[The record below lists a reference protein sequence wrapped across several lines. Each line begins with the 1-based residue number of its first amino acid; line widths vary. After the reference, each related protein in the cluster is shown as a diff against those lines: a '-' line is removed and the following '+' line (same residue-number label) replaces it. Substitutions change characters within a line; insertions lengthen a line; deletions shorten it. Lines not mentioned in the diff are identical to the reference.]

1 MKPSL
6 QAIALAFLVFSIP
19 LTFAHRQ
26 APVAAPTTAQKAV
39 IQVEKRWIAN
49 EYNPAA
55 LNSILA
61 DDFVHVLPQ
70 GFISKQEQIAFV
82 STHPQPKFKEHRFEK
97 LQVRVYGNTAIA
109 TGVVLA
115 VPADTNTPQQIL
127 FTDVFVFRSGRWQA
141 VNSQESPAS
150 K

>member
-1 MKPSL
+1 MKPFL
-6 QAIALAFLVFSIP
+6 QIIIFALLVCLIP
-19 LTFAHRQ
+19 SAFAHRQ
-26 APVAAPTTAQKAV
+26 SPVAAPTPAQKAV
-39 IQVEKRWIAN
+39 IQVEQRWLAN

-70 GFISKQEQIAFV
+70 RFISKEEQIAFV
-82 STHPQPKFKEHRFEK
+82 TAHPQPKFKEHRFDK

-115 VPADTNTPQQIL
+115 VPADTNTPQRTF